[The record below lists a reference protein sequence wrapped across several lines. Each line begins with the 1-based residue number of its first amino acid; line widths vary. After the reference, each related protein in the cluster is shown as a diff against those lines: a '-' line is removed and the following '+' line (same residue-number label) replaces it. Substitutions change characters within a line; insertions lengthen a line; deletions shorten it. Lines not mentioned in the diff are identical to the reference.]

1 MNNNRRDFLKA
12 PDCERSRNGYRFARL
27 ADAGINSTAAPLHH

>member
-12 PDCERSRNGYRFARL
+12 DCERSRNGYRFARL
-27 ADAGINSTAAPLHH
+27 ADAGINSTAVPLHH